1 MEPILNAKVAG
12 HLRNPASHSFLVTA
26 QAFQAESQ
34 LMPNLI
40 CYDLVIGILH
50 DETDFLGLLSVRHL
64 FQRNTPE

>member
-1 MEPILNAKVAG
+1 MEPVLNAKVAG
-12 HLRNPASHSFLVTA
+12 HLRYPAPHSFLVTA

-40 CYDLVIGILH
+40 RYNLVVRVLH

-64 FQRNTPE
+64 FQRNAPE